1 MDTLEDCM
9 TRLST
14 AMQKFTV
21 RIWTN
26 DAQEFG
32 LLKQWFLQ
40 FANDLRG
47 SALKSKIYVR
57 LPKMANKADDTHKKV
72 EDIHKKMEDIDS
84 KVEDIENKVDDIHK
98 YLVRSKRS
106 ATPSD
111 TVARQ
116 EIPLKPEFFY
126 GRDDFVE
133 EITLL
138 FFQEETSRV
147 CILGPGGFFVE

>member
-1 MDTLEDCM
+1 
-9 TRLST
+9 
-14 AMQKFTV
+14 
-21 RIWTN
+21 
-26 DAQEFG
+26 
-32 LLKQWFLQ
+32 
-40 FANDLRG
+40 
-47 SALKSKIYVR
+47 
-57 LPKMANKADDTHKKV
+57 MANKADDTHNK
-72 EDIHKKMEDIDS
+72 EDIDI
-84 KVEDIENKVDDIHK
+84 KVENLENKVDDIHK

-138 FFQEETSRV
+138 LFQEETSRV

>member
-1 MDTLEDCM
+1 
-9 TRLST
+9 
-14 AMQKFTV
+14 
-21 RIWTN
+21 
-26 DAQEFG
+26 
-32 LLKQWFLQ
+32 
-40 FANDLRG
+40 
-47 SALKSKIYVR
+47 
-57 LPKMANKADDTHKKV
+57 MANKADDTHNKV
-72 EDIHKKMEDIDS
+72 EDIHN
-84 KVEDIENKVDDIHK
+84 KVEDIHNKVDDIHK

-111 TVARQ
+111 TVTRQ

-138 FFQEETSRV
+138 LFQEETSRV

>member
-1 MDTLEDCM
+1 
-9 TRLST
+9 
-14 AMQKFTV
+14 
-21 RIWTN
+21 
-26 DAQEFG
+26 
-32 LLKQWFLQ
+32 
-40 FANDLRG
+40 
-47 SALKSKIYVR
+47 
-57 LPKMANKADDTHKKV
+57 MANKADDTHKKV